1 MVVVSFNQIICYA
14 GFIISL
20 SLKTMDFLKKISA
33 YARTRTAII
42 VLAVL
47 LLGGLSYY
55 YKSLFIAA
63 TVNGNPISRWTVLS
77 QLEASSGK
85 NVLDSIITKKL
96 IEDEAASKNVSVTAE
111 DIDGEIKAIE
121 ERLTAQGGTLEA
133 ALKNEN
139 MTMEK
144 LREQI
149 TVNKAL
155 QKLVADKI
163 AVSDEDVENYLKQ
176 IGGDIPKSV
185 PEAEFKSQIKTQLQN
200 QKFSTEAKAFIDS
213 LRAQANIKYYV
224 EY

>member
-1 MVVVSFNQIICYA
+1 VVVVSFNQIICYA

>member
-176 IGGDIPKSV
+176 MGGDIPKSV

>member
-163 AVSDEDVENYLKQ
+163 AVSDEDVENYLNK

>member
-1 MVVVSFNQIICYA
+1 
-14 GFIISL
+14 
-20 SLKTMDFLKKISA
+20 MDFLKKISA

-96 IEDEAASKNVSVTAE
+96 IEDDAASKNVSVTAE

-200 QKFSTEAKAFIDS
+200 QKFSAEAKTLIDS

>member
-63 TVNGNPISRWTVLS
+63 TVNGNPISRWSVLS

-111 DIDGEIKAIE
+111 DVDTEIKSIE
-121 ERLTAQGGTLEA
+121 ERLKSQNTTLET
-133 ALKNEN
+133 ALKSEN

-144 LREQI
+144 LKEQVTI
-149 TVNKAL
+149 NKAL
-155 QKLVADKI
+155 QKLVADKL
-163 AVSDEDVENYLKQ
+163 AVSDEDVDAYLKQ
-176 IGGDIPKSV
+176 MGGEIPTTVS
-185 PEAEFKSQIKTQLQN
+185 EAEFKAQIKTQLQN
-200 QKFSTEAKAFIDS
+200 QKFSTEAQTLIDS
-213 LRAQANIKYYV
+213 LRAQANIRYFV